1 MLVLAVVR
9 EEERPRCY
17 FEMQTHTPQWR
28 RSRRARSYLHSRR
41 ANRGSPPCTHPGM
54 ERPFCLKAKN
64 GLIIRPFIMRSDS
77 ELLIFMFRS
86 EKKMGLLMQSDFAK
100 SDGILVER

>member
-1 MLVLAVVR
+1 
-9 EEERPRCY
+9 
-17 FEMQTHTPQWR
+17 
-28 RSRRARSYLHSRR
+28 
-41 ANRGSPPCTHPGM
+41 
-54 ERPFCLKAKN
+54 
-64 GLIIRPFIMRSDS
+64 MRSDS

>member
-9 EEERPRCY
+9 EEERPRCF

-41 ANRGSPPCTHPGM
+41 ANRGSRWWSALAKLTHG
-54 ERPFCLKAKN
+54 N
-64 GLIIRPFIMRSDS
+64 GPSKGWTTV
-77 ELLIFMFRS
+77 ELHALDVTIVVVCFFVVVNLSARGP
-86 EKKMGLLMQSDFAK
+86 MGCCVVGAS
-100 SDGILVER
+100 